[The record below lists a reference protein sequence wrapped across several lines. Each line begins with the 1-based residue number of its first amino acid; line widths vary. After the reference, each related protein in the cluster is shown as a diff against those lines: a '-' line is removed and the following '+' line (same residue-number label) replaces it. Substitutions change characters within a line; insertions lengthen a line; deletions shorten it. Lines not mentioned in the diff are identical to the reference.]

1 MSKAKTLYSRRIFKD
16 CYASS
21 PLTITT
27 GFFAT
32 RYNNKE
38 KCQHLGCDFFVNAE
52 QLSNQGRILFTRTIY
67 NFDLLSD
74 LDGH

>member
-1 MSKAKTLYSRRIFKD
+1 M
-16 CYASS
+16 
-21 PLTITT
+21 
-27 GFFAT
+27 
-32 RYNNKE
+32 
-38 KCQHLGCDFFVNAE
+38 CQRLKHCTVDVNAE